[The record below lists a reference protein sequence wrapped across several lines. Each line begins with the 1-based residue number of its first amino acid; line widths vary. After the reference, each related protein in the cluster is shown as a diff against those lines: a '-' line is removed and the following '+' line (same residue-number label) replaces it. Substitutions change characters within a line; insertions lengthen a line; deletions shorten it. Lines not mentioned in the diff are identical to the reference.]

1 MILLILLLIK
11 ILPLINSQNLPNE
24 NEKQMLLS
32 YDQDIKRDTVMNFIK
47 FIKYLCFVFSG

>member
-11 ILPLINSQNLPNE
+11 IFPSINSQNLPNE

-47 FIKYLCFVFSG
+47 FI